1 MIRKAVKNDIQ
12 SINELGSTMFNNF
25 LNKFNIN
32 EYLENTNYII
42 LVDKENSKL
51 NAFLICYKNIDFYE
65 LELIIVDENERNKK
79 IGSRLLNNL
88 IINNLKNGDEILLEV
103 NMNNTNAIKLYN
115 KFNFKVISIRKKY
128 YGDEDAY
135 VMKMVID

>member
-1 MIRKAVKNDIQ
+1 MIRKAEKKDIK
-12 SINELGSTMFNNF
+12 SINELGNTMFNNF

-32 EYLENTNYII
+32 EYIENPNYII
-42 LVDKENSKL
+42 LVDIENSKL
-51 NAFLICYKNIDFYE
+51 NAFLICYKNFDFYE
-65 LELIIVDENERNKK
+65 LELILVEENERNKK

>member
-1 MIRKAVKNDIQ
+1 MIRKAEKKDIK
-12 SINELGSTMFNNF
+12 SINELGNTMFNNF

-32 EYLENTNYII
+32 EYIENPNYII
-42 LVDKENSKL
+42 LVDIENSKL

-65 LELIIVDENERNKK
+65 LELILVEENERNKK

>member
-65 LELIIVDENERNKK
+65 LELIIVDEKERNKK
-79 IGSRLLNNL
+79 IGSELLNNL
-88 IINNLKNGDEILLEV
+88 IINNLKKDDEILVEV
-103 NMNNTNAIKLYN
+103 KTNNVNAIKLYN
-115 KFNFKVISIRKKY
+115 KFNLNIAIFAINNR
-128 YGDEDAY
+128 GDFFY
-135 VMKMVID
+135 LSNS